1 MSKKGLSITP
11 AEYELLTGSKL
22 HKELS
27 KKNKYRNQ
35 KTIIGNIQFDSKKEA
50 QRFAE
55 LLTLYNLRAITD
67 LRLQERIALQGSYK
81 SPAGELVRGI
91 DYVADF
97 TYISGSVK
105 IIEDVKSDITAKN
118 PTYIQKVK
126 MLKNKIQS
134 ENLNW
139 KFFENNKRG

>member
-1 MSKKGLSITP
+1 MSKRGLSITP
-11 AEYELLTGSKL
+11 EEYELLTGSKL

-35 KTIIGNIQFDSKKEA
+35 KTSVGSIQFDSKKEA
-50 QRFAE
+50 QRYAE
-55 LLTLYNLRAITD
+55 LITLYNLRAITD

-81 SPAGELVRGI
+81 SPAGELMRGYT
-91 DYVADF
+91 YVADF
-97 TYISGSVK
+97 TYISGGVK
-105 IIEDVKSDITAKN
+105 IIEDVKSDITIKN
-118 PTYIQKVK
+118 PDYILKIK

-139 KFFENNKRG
+139 KFVENNKRG